1 MVALVVALVEGE
13 EAEGEGEGEEDD
25 DVADEKCA
33 SMECSVVHAQQ
44 TSLLSSLLPLLHW
57 YLLRSSSFHSFHS
70 PFEVLRKE

>member
-33 SMECSVVHAQQ
+33 SME
-44 TSLLSSLLPLLHW
+44 W
-57 YLLRSSSFHSFHS
+57 
-70 PFEVLRKE
+70 